1 MGIIK
6 VVKKLK
12 ETTNRSMPTS
22 SELKAELKREK
33 YKLQY
38 RRILK
43 STVYALIVVASVA
56 VLLAT
61 LVLPVLQ
68 ISGISM
74 EPALNNGDIVVLI
87 KTGKFR
93 QGDLCAFSYS
103 NKTLIKRIVGLPG
116 DYVEID
122 KEGNVFINGN
132 MLDEPYISEKSMG
145 ECDIEFP
152 CQVPENHYFLL
163 GDHRE
168 TSVDSRNSVIGC
180 VEKDQIIGKII
191 IKIWPVS
198 DFSLI

>member
-1 MGIIK
+1 
-6 VVKKLK
+6 
-12 ETTNRSMPTS
+12 MPTS

-38 RRILK
+38 RHILK

>member
-1 MGIIK
+1 M
-6 VVKKLK
+6 
-12 ETTNRSMPTS
+12 
-22 SELKAELKREK
+22 
-33 YKLQY
+33 
-38 RRILK
+38 
-43 STVYALIVVASVA
+43 
-56 VLLAT
+56 
-61 LVLPVLQ
+61 
-68 ISGISM
+68 
-74 EPALNNGDIVVLI
+74 
-87 KTGKFR
+87 
-93 QGDLCAFSYS
+93 
-103 NKTLIKRIVGLPG
+103 PG

-191 IKIWPVS
+191 IKVWPVS

>member
-1 MGIIK
+1 M
-6 VVKKLK
+6 VKKLK

-22 SELKAELKREK
+22 SELKAELRREK

-191 IKIWPVS
+191 IKVWPVS
-198 DFSLI
+198 DFSII

>member
-1 MGIIK
+1 M
-6 VVKKLK
+6 VKKVK

-74 EPALNNGDIVVLI
+74 EPALNNGDIVILI
-87 KTGKFR
+87 KAGKFR

-163 GDHRE
+163 GDKRK

-191 IKIWPVS
+191 IKVWPMS

>member
-1 MGIIK
+1 
-6 VVKKLK
+6 
-12 ETTNRSMPTS
+12 MPTS

-74 EPALNNGDIVVLI
+74 EPALNNGDIVILI
-87 KTGKFR
+87 KTGNFR

-103 NKTLIKRIVGLPG
+103 NKTLIKRIIGLPG